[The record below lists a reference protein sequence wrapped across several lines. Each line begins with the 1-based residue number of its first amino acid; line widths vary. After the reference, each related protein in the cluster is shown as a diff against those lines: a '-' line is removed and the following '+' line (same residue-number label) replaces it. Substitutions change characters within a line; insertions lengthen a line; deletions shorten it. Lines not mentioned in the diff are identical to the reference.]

1 MIARQISYIA
11 LWSKDLDPNRG
22 VFANLLGIPIV
33 YEDENVVVF
42 QTEGTQLVLQRA
54 RDADANLDGTVQVGF
69 EVDDLDTLTQRLHTN
84 GQAITMNREKT
95 RPRSAC
101 HGCSSPGR
109 AEHRTDWQVKREM

>member
-84 GQAITMNREKT
+84 GQAITMNREKLDPDQRVT
-95 RPRSAC
+95 AVRL
-101 HGCSSPGR
+101 PGGQSI
-109 AEHRTDWQVKREM
+109 ELIGK